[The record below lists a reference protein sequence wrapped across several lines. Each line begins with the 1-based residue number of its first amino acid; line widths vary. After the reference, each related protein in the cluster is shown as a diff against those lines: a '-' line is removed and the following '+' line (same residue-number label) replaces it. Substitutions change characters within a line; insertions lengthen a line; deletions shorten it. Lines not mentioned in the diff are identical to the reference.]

1 MRNAKISATIVN
13 NIALT
18 AKFNR
23 AVTELILTVDA
34 MEVLIKYC
42 TNSFPQ
48 VDQFI

>member
-1 MRNAKISATIVN
+1 MLFATHAKLARTDKFCIMISGRSV
-13 NIALT
+13 
-18 AKFNR
+18 
-23 AVTELILTVDA
+23 TVDA